1 ALRCRAFAV
10 IAGNLARAPARAS
23 RSPPHRR
30 RRARDPGQSFSRSGA
45 QPRGRARA
53 SDRNH
58 SRRAARAEEARGD
71 QADARVQGAAYCVEE
86 ETRVAQADACE
97 VLEPRVTSPFPSPP
111 PNMPRL
117 APSAAGDLCRWIYT
131 SCGWRVAGEIPDAPK
146 LVVIVAP
153 HSTNWDVIWGLLLKV
168 GLRLDIRFI
177 GKRQAFF
184 WPLGSLLRSFGG
196 IPIDRSAAH
205 GVVGEMAGLFAQQE
219 RLWLALAPEGTR

>member
-1 ALRCRAFAV
+1 
-10 IAGNLARAPARAS
+10 
-23 RSPPHRR
+23 
-30 RRARDPGQSFSRSGA
+30 
-45 QPRGRARA
+45 
-53 SDRNH
+53 
-58 SRRAARAEEARGD
+58 
-71 QADARVQGAAYCVEE
+71 
-86 ETRVAQADACE
+86 
-97 VLEPRVTSPFPSPP
+97 VTSPFPSPP

-168 GLRLDIRFI
+168 GMRLDIRFI

-219 RLWLALAPEGTR
+219 RLWLALAPEGTRKKVQKWKSGFWHIARKAGVPILPAYFHYPQRTIGFGPLFHPSDDLDADMAKIREFYRPWQGKNRGTV

>member
-1 ALRCRAFAV
+1 M
-10 IAGNLARAPARAS
+10 
-23 RSPPHRR
+23 
-30 RRARDPGQSFSRSGA
+30 
-45 QPRGRARA
+45 
-53 SDRNH
+53 
-58 SRRAARAEEARGD
+58 
-71 QADARVQGAAYCVEE
+71 
-86 ETRVAQADACE
+86 
-97 VLEPRVTSPFPSPP
+97 TSPFPSPP

-131 SCGWRVAGEIPDAPK
+131 SCGWQVAGEIPDAPK

-205 GVVGEMAGLFAQQE
+205 GVVGEMAGLFVQQE
-219 RLWLALAPEGTR
+219 RLWLALAPEGTRKKVQKWKSGFWHIARKAGVPILPAYFHYPQRTIGFGPLFHPSEDLDADMAKIREFYRPWQGKNRGTV

>member
-1 ALRCRAFAV
+1 M
-10 IAGNLARAPARAS
+10 
-23 RSPPHRR
+23 
-30 RRARDPGQSFSRSGA
+30 
-45 QPRGRARA
+45 
-53 SDRNH
+53 
-58 SRRAARAEEARGD
+58 
-71 QADARVQGAAYCVEE
+71 
-86 ETRVAQADACE
+86 
-97 VLEPRVTSPFPSPP
+97 TSPFPSPP

-131 SCGWRVAGEIPDAPK
+131 SCGWQVAGEIPDAPK

-219 RLWLALAPEGTR
+219 RLWLALAPEGTRKKVQKWKSGFWHIARKAGVPILPAYFHYPQRTIGFGPLFHPSEDLDADMAKIREFYRPWQGKNRGTV

>member
-1 ALRCRAFAV
+1 M
-10 IAGNLARAPARAS
+10 
-23 RSPPHRR
+23 
-30 RRARDPGQSFSRSGA
+30 
-45 QPRGRARA
+45 
-53 SDRNH
+53 
-58 SRRAARAEEARGD
+58 
-71 QADARVQGAAYCVEE
+71 
-86 ETRVAQADACE
+86 
-97 VLEPRVTSPFPSPP
+97 TSPFPSPP

-219 RLWLALAPEGTR
+219 RLWLALAPEGTRKKVQKWKSGFWHIARKAGVPILPAYFHYPQRTIGFGPLFHPSDDLDADMAKIREFYRPWQGKNRGTV

>member
-1 ALRCRAFAV
+1 M
-10 IAGNLARAPARAS
+10 
-23 RSPPHRR
+23 
-30 RRARDPGQSFSRSGA
+30 
-45 QPRGRARA
+45 
-53 SDRNH
+53 
-58 SRRAARAEEARGD
+58 
-71 QADARVQGAAYCVEE
+71 
-86 ETRVAQADACE
+86 
-97 VLEPRVTSPFPSPP
+97 TSPFPSPP

-219 RLWLALAPEGTR
+219 RLWLALAPEGTRKKVQKWKSGFWHIARKAGVPILPAYFHYPQRTIGFGPLFHPSDDLDADMAKIREFYRPWQGKKRGTV